1 MKCDNCGKQAIEIV
15 ENYPFY
21 SKALGTISVPNV
33 KFIKCELCGETYLSI
48 LEAEKVTNYVRMKE
62 KEAISAIP
70 IDEFVSQNK
79 AATTLG
85 MSKQAF
91 SKNSRIKRGFIY
103 SVQIDRRNFYY
114 SKSVEQ
120 FKNTGDGRIRL
131 DVAASDPTVI
141 HTGSSES
148 YWMPFTPSSFD
159 VLMSVFRTKSQEEKG
174 YTWINR

>member
-33 KFIKCELCGETYLSI
+33 KFIKCELCGETYFSI
-48 LEAEKVTNYVRMKE
+48 PEAEKVTNYVRMKE

-114 SKSVEQ
+114 SKSV
-120 FKNTGDGRIRL
+120 
-131 DVAASDPTVI
+131 
-141 HTGSSES
+141 
-148 YWMPFTPSSFD
+148 
-159 VLMSVFRTKSQEEKG
+159 
-174 YTWINR
+174 